1 MNYYTAHICPLDLI
15 NDKHFVDVVEF
26 VSEDGKDKVDCHYEY
41 RHKYFT
47 FYQVDAPFGAPP
59 FAHYCP
65 SEDTLE
71 LRNTK
76 EIIVEPISVH
86 RKDFSMVELPKKDNP
101 FTANVMEKLSGK
113 MKNLK
118 TEDIGEIV
126 EEVSRETKLRK
137 LGYVEAVLE
146 QHGFLELAEFIRN
159 LEV

>member
-1 MNYYTAHICPLDLI
+1 MNYIAHICPLDLI

-47 FYQVDAPFGAPP
+47 FYRVDAPFGAPP

-71 LRNTK
+71 LKNTK
-76 EIIVEPISVH
+76 EIIVEPLFIHKKKIVNSKL
-86 RKDFSMVELPKKDNP
+86 REKDNP
-101 FTANVMEKLSGK
+101 FTANVTEKLSK
-113 MKNLK
+113 RMKNFK
-118 TEDIGEIV
+118 TEDIGEIL
-126 EEVSRETKLRK
+126 EEVSKETKLRK